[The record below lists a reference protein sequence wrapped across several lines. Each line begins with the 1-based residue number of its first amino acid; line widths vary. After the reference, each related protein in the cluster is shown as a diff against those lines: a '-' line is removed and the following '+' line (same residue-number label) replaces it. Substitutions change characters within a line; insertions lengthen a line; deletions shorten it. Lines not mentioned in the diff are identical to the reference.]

1 MSHRF
6 TPTFTPPGSS
16 SRSFNWLSSTATNT
30 SKQSKMIASA
40 ARAISTSNKLPSRK
54 HYKNTVTI
62 VVGPEKE
69 PYTLHKELLC
79 FYSDF
84 FRAAFQGS
92 FKEATEGRIELLD
105 VQHESSTADPSLPRH
120 TTLANL
126 WVFGDQYQIPLLQ
139 NCAIDAIIKK
149 TELSKTFYI
158 GIVKIAYQ
166 NTLENSRLRKLAI
179 EICVFDMT
187 HIGHEQSIFGDDQM
201 DNWSKEA
208 LVDFARAISKAWEDE
223 SPWRTLPVHDKCF
236 YHVHSEGEH
245 C

>member
-1 MSHRF
+1 
-6 TPTFTPPGSS
+6 
-16 SRSFNWLSSTATNT
+16 
-30 SKQSKMIASA
+30 MIASA

-105 VQHESSTADPSLPRH
+105 VQVDTFES
-120 TTLANL
+120 
-126 WVFGDQYQIPLLQ
+126 FQ